1 MIGNRVMFGFV
12 LLFLTLV
19 INISTAPILDKQLVE
34 ESTNQTITTTE
45 SFTYEDNSSES
56 NETSSEKII
65 ESTTVEYKEETTI
78 APEVTTNDLLFVDTT
93 EVYLDIDEIL
103 KITDRLFSENQDELP
118 STPTTESPDL
128 SQSNIDDDDDE

>member
-128 SQSNIDDDDDE
+128 SQSNIDDDDE